1 MIILKNV
8 CLNYPISNKNLSLR
22 KNMVSGIFGSNVKN
36 DYIEALKEI
45 NLEFDNGVYG
55 LSGANGSGKTSLLKL
70 VAGIYQPSSGNIEVS
85 GSISSMIDI
94 NFGFNQELTG
104 IDNIEFRLIVEGI
117 KKNQRENMI
126 NKIKDMTELGEYL
139 YLPIK
144 TYSTGMRFRLAFFTS
159 LYIESDILLLDE
171 WIGVADQKLREKVD
185 KLILERIAKSKVTL
199 IASHNLERMQKI
211 CNKIIFFEK
220 GEISKIS

>member
-1 MIILKNV
+1 MITLENV

-22 KNMVSGIFGSNVKN
+22 KNIVSGIFGSNVKN

-45 NLEFDNGVYG
+45 NLKFENGVYG
-55 LSGANGSGKTSLLKL
+55 LSGSNGSGKTSLLKL
-70 VAGIYQPSSGNIEVS
+70 VAGIYPPSSGKIEVS

-94 NFGFNQELTG
+94 RFGFNSELTG
-104 IDNIEFRLIVEGI
+104 VENIEFRLIVEGI
-117 KKNQRENMI
+117 KKHQRESMI
-126 NKIKDMTELGEYL
+126 EKIKHETELGEYL

-171 WIGVADQKLREKVD
+171 WIGVADQKLRDKVD
-185 KLILERIAKSKVTL
+185 KLIFERIAKSKVTL

-211 CNKIIFFEK
+211 CNKIVFFEK

>member
-22 KNMVSGIFGSNVKN
+22 KNIVSGIFGSNVKN

-117 KKNQRENMI
+117 KKNQRENLI

-220 GEISKIS
+220 GEISKIT

>member
-1 MIILKNV
+1 MITLENV
-8 CLNYPISNKNLSLR
+8 NLNYPISNKNLSLR
-22 KNMVSGIFGSNVKN
+22 KNIISGIFGSNVRN
-36 DYIEALKEI
+36 DYIEALKKI
-45 NLEFDNGVYG
+45 NLKFDNGVYG

-70 VAGIYQPSSGNIEVS
+70 VAGIFQPTSGRIRVS

-94 NFGFNQELTG
+94 NFGFNPELTG
-104 IDNIEFRLIVEGI
+104 IENIEFRLIVEEI
-117 KKNQRENMI
+117 KKNQREAMME
-126 NKIKDMTELGEYL
+126 KIKKETELGEYL

-171 WIGVADQKLREKVD
+171 WIGVADQKLRDKVD
-185 KLILERIAKSKVTL
+185 KLVQKRIAKSKITL

-211 CNKIIFFEK
+211 CNKIIYFEK
-220 GEISKIS
+220 GEILKIT

>member
-1 MIILKNV
+1 MITLENV

-22 KNMVSGIFGSNVKN
+22 KNIVSGIFGSNVRN

-45 NLEFDNGVYG
+45 NLKFENGVYG
-55 LSGANGSGKTSLLKL
+55 LSGSNGSGKTSLLKL
-70 VAGIYQPSSGNIEVS
+70 VAGIYPPSSGKIEVS

-94 NFGFNQELTG
+94 NFGFNPELTG
-104 IDNIEFRLIVEGI
+104 VENIEFRLIVEGI
-117 KKNQRENMI
+117 KKHQRESMI
-126 NKIKDMTELGEYL
+126 EKIKHETELGEYL

-159 LYIESDILLLDE
+159 LYIKSDILLLDE
-171 WIGVADQKLREKVD
+171 WIGVADQKLRDKVD
-185 KLILERIAKSKVTL
+185 KLIFERIAKSKVTL

-211 CNKIIFFEK
+211 CNKIVFFEK
-220 GEISKIS
+220 GEILKIT